1 MWPSSQEKVHQSLR
15 KLAEDVKG
23 EYTKTPKGRKREAL
37 KSKSNKFHIF
47 ERQTISVVEV
57 REEISFL
64 RDEIEDW
71 KRKHDNLDMEIKTL
85 FEEM

>member
-1 MWPSSQEKVHQSLR
+1 M
-15 KLAEDVKG
+15 
-23 EYTKTPKGRKREAL
+23 
-37 KSKSNKFHIF
+37 F
-47 ERQTISVVEV
+47 EGQTISVVKG
-57 REEISFL
+57 EISFL

>member
-1 MWPSSQEKVHQSLR
+1 MTQQSGKKIRQSLR
-15 KLAEDVKG
+15 KLAGDVKG

-47 ERQTISVVEV
+47 EGQTISVVKG
-57 REEISFL
+57 EISFL

>member
-1 MWPSSQEKVHQSLR
+1 MWPSSHEKDPSISSQTSWR
-15 KLAEDVKG
+15 CQG

-37 KSKSNKFHIF
+37 KSQSDKFHIF
-47 ERQTISVVEV
+47 EGQTISVVKG
-57 REEISFL
+57 EISFL